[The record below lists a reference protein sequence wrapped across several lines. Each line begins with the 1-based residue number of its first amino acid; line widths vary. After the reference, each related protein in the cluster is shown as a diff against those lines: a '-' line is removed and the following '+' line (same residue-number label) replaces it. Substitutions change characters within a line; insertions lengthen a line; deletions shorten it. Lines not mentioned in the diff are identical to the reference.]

1 MLKQEKK
8 QRVIALIT
16 NHDDD
21 VYCFRKELIEGMVS
35 AGYKVIVSCPYGEK
49 LDIMK
54 DVQFVHEDVYIDR
67 RGTNPI
73 SDFKLYLHYKG
84 LMKKHRPDVVL
95 TYTSKPNVYASLA
108 AAGKGISYINNVT
121 GLGSVLTRGKLMK
134 SFVLFLYKMAFRK
147 SGCVFFQNDTNMKMA
162 LEQGLVKGDYKLIP
176 GSGVNT
182 KRFSMA
188 TYPEG
193 GDGITGEKVVFNYIG
208 RVLKEKGIDNYLECA
223 RYIKERYPNTQFNVL
238 GFVEPTQSE
247 YVKLLGEMQEQGI
260 IVYHGQQ
267 KDVIPFIE
275 KAHAI
280 IHPSVYGEGMS
291 NVLLENASC
300 ARVIITTDNPGCRE
314 TVIDNVSGYI
324 YKGGNAKELI
334 AAVEGFLKLP
344 NEDRIKMGLAGREH
358 VSSNFDRDLVV
369 KEYLNKI
376 KELIEKGN

>member
-121 GLGSVLTRGKLMK
+121 GLGSVLTMGKLMK

-182 KRFSMA
+182 KRFSMT

-208 RVLKEKGIDNYLECA
+208 RVLKEKGIDNYLE
-223 RYIKERYPNTQFNVL
+223 
-238 GFVEPTQSE
+238 
-247 YVKLLGEMQEQGI
+247 
-260 IVYHGQQ
+260 
-267 KDVIPFIE
+267 
-275 KAHAI
+275 
-280 IHPSVYGEGMS
+280 
-291 NVLLENASC
+291 
-300 ARVIITTDNPGCRE
+300 
-314 TVIDNVSGYI
+314 
-324 YKGGNAKELI
+324 
-334 AAVEGFLKLP
+334 
-344 NEDRIKMGLAGREH
+344 
-358 VSSNFDRDLVV
+358 
-369 KEYLNKI
+369 
-376 KELIEKGN
+376 